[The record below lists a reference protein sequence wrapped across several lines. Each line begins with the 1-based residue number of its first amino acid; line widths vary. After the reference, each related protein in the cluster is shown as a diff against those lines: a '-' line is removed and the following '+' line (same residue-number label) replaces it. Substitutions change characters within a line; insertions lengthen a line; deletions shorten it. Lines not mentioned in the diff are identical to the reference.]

1 MTKLKEDYKNAT
13 PTSKQPKKPNK
24 DLFTNS
30 SKTKSFTWVIKKHK
44 AHNNCQDK
52 ETRKEFHFLLQC
64 KAPVVDLGTFWG
76 GGGVVN

>member
-13 PTSKQPKKPNK
+13 PTSKRPKKPNK

-52 ETRKEFHFLLQC
+52 EKRKEFHFLLQC
-64 KAPVVDLGTFWG
+64 KAPVVDLGKFWG
-76 GGGVVN
+76 EGW